1 MTEKIL
7 SRNWG
12 LPGSH
17 TLEVYRERGGYRAL
31 EKVLRTMTPSQVV
44 EEVIASN
51 LQGRGGA
58 GFPTG
63 RKWKFLPPPDGK
75 PRYLAVNAD
84 EGEPG
89 TFKDRE
95 IMEKDPHM
103 LVEGIA
109 IAGYATQ
116 ATRCYIYVR
125 GEFVEPEERVAAAL
139 EEAGKA
145 GYIGENIMGSG
156 YSLPASI
163 TVGAGA
169 YICGEETA
177 MLESIEG
184 KKGWPRLKPP
194 YPATVGLFGRPTVIN
209 NVETL
214 ACLPAIVERG
224 GKWFAGLG
232 TPGNGGTKLFAVS
245 GHIEKPGVVELPMGT
260 TVRAVIETCGGV
272 RGGKKL
278 KAVIPGGVSAHVLTA
293 DEVDIP
299 MDFTSL
305 LKAGSMLG
313 SAGVIVMDEE
323 TDMVEALQAI
333 VEFFAS
339 ESCGQCTP
347 CREGTDWAYR
357 MICGIL
363 EGHGRPEDLDDLLDI
378 AANMDGTTICPLAQG
393 ASWAMSS
400 FIRKF
405 RGEFEAKIAERSGR
419 KEPASPR

>member
-1 MTEKIL
+1 VSEKIL
-7 SRNWG
+7 SRNWDI
-12 LPGSH
+12 PGSH
-17 TLEVYRERGGYRAL
+17 TLKVYRERGGYKAL
-31 EKVLRTMTPSQVV
+31 EKALRTMKPEQVID
-44 EEVIASN
+44 EVIASN

-103 LVEGIA
+103 LIEGII
-109 IAGYATQ
+109 IAGYATK
-116 ATRCYIYVR
+116 ASRAYIYIR
-125 GEFVEPEERVAAAL
+125 GEYVEPKERTRAAL
-139 EEAGKA
+139 DEARKA
-145 GYIGENIMGSG
+145 GYLGENILGSG
-156 YSLPASI
+156 YSLDVSV

-169 YICGEETA
+169 YICGEEMA

-194 YPATVGLFGRPTVIN
+194 YPATVGLFDRPTVIN

-214 ACLPAIVERG
+214 ACLPHIIERG

-245 GHIEKPGVVELPMGT
+245 GHVERPGVVELPMGT
-260 TVRAVIETCGGV
+260 TVREVIEATGGV
-272 RGGKKL
+272 RGGKRL
-278 KAVIPGGVSAHVLTA
+278 KAVIPGGVSAQVLTA
-293 DEVDIP
+293 DEIDVP

-305 LKAGSMLG
+305 QKAGSMLG
-313 SAGVIVMDEE
+313 SAGLIVMDET

-333 VEFFAS
+333 LEFFAR

-347 CREGTDWAYR
+347 CREGTNWIYR
-357 MICGIL
+357 IVCGIL
-363 EGHGRPEDLDDLLDI
+363 EGQGRQQDLDDLLDI
-378 AANMDGTTICPLAQG
+378 AENMDGTTICPLAQG

-400 FIRKF
+400 FVKKF
-405 RGEFEAKIAERSGR
+405 RGEFEARIARGAGGREPVRSR
-419 KEPASPR
+419 